1 MQAIG
6 GVNDKIERFVDV
18 CQAHGLACSQGAIV
32 PAANTRNLMLKSEG
46 KVRKF

>member
-1 MQAIG
+1 MEPIG
-6 GVNDKIERFVDV
+6 GVNEKIERFVDV
-18 CQAHGLACSQGAIV
+18 CQAQGLTYSQGAIV